1 MLAMITTTEVSTVR
15 GEPRLAMCPV
25 DLNGVAARECGVTA
39 KRFQDRD
46 AEYLNWVEEHRG
58 GYVINIGRSG
68 RGITRL
74 HRASCWTITRRPP
87 FTAMPWALGV

>member
-1 MLAMITTTEVSTVR
+1 M
-15 GEPRLAMCPV
+15 
-25 DLNGVAARECGVTA
+25 DLNGVAARQCGVNV

-74 HRASCWTITRRPP
+74 HRASCWTITSRPP
-87 FTAMPWALGV
+87 FTGPYIKIC